1 MTEIDENAADKLFTI
16 KKNQLKMVRR
26 RGYNIEKQEQDIL
39 AVDLKPFLDVYVPFA
54 KKQKKTLRKILSR
67 SYTNNA
73 GEKLVVFY
81 ADVPKTTKQLGV
93 DDFGDAIRMADKY
106 KAKNLIMITPVDLSS
121 AVNRKIQELESYNI
135 YVFLENEMTYDPTEH
150 YFTPEHRVLKLEEQR
165 DFLKRNNLSIEQL
178 PIILTSDMIV
188 RYYGFLP
195 GQIIEINRTNLY
207 DTIVTN
213 SLSYRAVKTD
223 L

>member
-1 MTEIDENAADKLFTI
+1 MN
-16 KKNQLKMVRR
+16 
-26 RGYNIEKQEQDIL
+26 
-39 AVDLKPFLDVYVPFA
+39 
-54 KKQKKTLRKILSR
+54 SR
-67 SYTNNA
+67 
-73 GEKLVVFY
+73 
-81 ADVPKTTKQLGV
+81 
-93 DDFGDAIRMADKY
+93 
-106 KAKNLIMITPVDLSS
+106 
-121 AVNRKIQELESYNI
+121 NR

-178 PIILTSDMIV
+178 PIILTSDMLV

>member
-1 MTEIDENAADKLFTI
+1 MSEIDALAAERLFTI
-16 KKNQLKMVRR
+16 KRNQLKMVRR
-26 RGYNIEKQEQDIL
+26 RGYNIEKQEENIL
-39 AVDLKPFLDVYVPFA
+39 SVDLQSFLDAYIPFA
-54 KKQKKTLRKILSR
+54 KKQKKSLRKILSR
-67 SYTNNA
+67 PYTNDD

-93 DDFGDAIRMADKY
+93 DDFGEAIRTADKY
-106 KAKNLIMITPVDLSS
+106 KAKNLILITPVDLSS
-121 AVNRKIQELESYNI
+121 AVNKKIQEFESYNI

-150 YFTPEHRVLKLEEQR
+150 YFTPEHRALKIEEQR
-165 DFLKRNNLSIEQL
+165 EFLKRNNLSLEQL
-178 PIILTSDMIV
+178 PIILTSDMMV

-207 DTIVTN
+207 DTIVQN